1 MRRADKP
8 RAQHDRAR
16 PRPRLALG
24 PDRGAGGGGSQA
36 VVAVALLDVLGPMFG
51 HLPVVVEG
59 PFFVAG
65 VTVLVEADGDDFV
78 EVAALDSLT
87 LAAELGLA
95 RIFVVAAT
103 WWVAGAAPAEVTP
116 RPIAA
121 PSPAA
126 VIASAASALRLLLV
140 ILFLLL
146 LAGNAD
152 PGIGPAK
159 TIRTPAPWRRP
170 RTGAHP
176 PGNPRAVPDPER
188 PGRRR
193 RKLSGCR

>member
-1 MRRADKP
+1 M
-8 RAQHDRAR
+8 
-16 PRPRLALG
+16 
-24 PDRGAGGGGSQA
+24 
-36 VVAVALLDVLGPMFG
+36 LLEVLDPMFG
-51 HLPVVVEG
+51 HLPVVVED

-65 VTVLVEADGDDFV
+65 VVLVVEPDVDDFV
-78 EVAALDSLT
+78 EVAALGSFT
-87 LAAELGLA
+87 LLAELGLA
-95 RIFVVAAT
+95 RIFVVATA

-126 VIASAASALRLLLV
+126 LIASAASALRLLLV

-146 LAGNAD
+146 LAGTAD

-159 TIRTPAPWRRP
+159 TIRTPSPWRRP

-176 PGNPRAVPDPER
+176 PGNPRAVPAPAR
-188 PGRRR
+188 PGQRKG
-193 RKLSGCR
+193 KLSGCR